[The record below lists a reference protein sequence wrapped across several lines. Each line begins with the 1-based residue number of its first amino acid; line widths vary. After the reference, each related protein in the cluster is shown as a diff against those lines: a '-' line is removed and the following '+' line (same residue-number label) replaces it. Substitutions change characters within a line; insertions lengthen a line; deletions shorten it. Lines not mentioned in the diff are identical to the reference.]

1 MQAVVEAAGH
11 SRKQKAGAYLSSYSV
26 QRKLKTPKVTIE
38 QVNNALAASNGEK
51 KAAAAALGISRT
63 GLYRILQCEKLSD

>member
-1 MQAVVEAAGH
+1 
-11 SRKQKAGAYLSSYSV
+11 
-26 QRKLKTPKVTIE
+26 VTIE